1 VASFAGRVNGSSD
14 HERRAWQ
21 RIPLR
26 WRAVAMASTLLC
38 TAIVAGLILLGVP
51 FIVSLLIGFLPNVV
65 VVYVLAVRFGYLLDD
80 ERP

>member
-1 VASFAGRVNGSSD
+1 
-14 HERRAWQ
+14 
-21 RIPLR
+21 
-26 WRAVAMASTLLC
+26 MASTLLC